1 MFMRSWSSSCLGLRI
16 GLRLGLRLGLGLG
29 LGLVLGLG
37 LSLGLGFYI
46 YLLGTGGRGV
56 KITQPLLYFIIFSTY
71 IL

>member
-56 KITQPLLYFIIFSTY
+56 KITQPLPYFIIFST
-71 IL
+71 